1 MSGRKNR
8 NNGRSGPLDR
18 VLGARAGRGGLDRLV
33 ENLGDGF
40 ARLREERGRGN
51 KPRGRNLQFNL
62 RNRLMLVGG
71 ALGLCAVALVAR
83 ALDLQVISNDFYRQQ
98 GDARSLREIPIPT
111 SRGMITDRNGE
122 PLAVSTPVESVWANP
137 KELAK
142 NTERLP
148 ELAKA
153 LDVAPDELARKLA
166 QRSGKEFMYLKRRIN
181 PDEARQ
187 ILALKVPGVFSQRE
201 FRRFYPQGEAMAHVL
216 GYTNID
222 DRGQEG
228 LELAFDHELRGKP
241 GTKRVIRDGAGRIV
255 ENVDLVRSAE
265 PGKDL
270 TLTLD
275 RRIQYLT
282 FRELRR
288 ALNDTGASSAS
299 AVVLDIETGEVLAM
313 ANLPTYNPNLPGAG
327 NRDTHRNRAVTDVVE
342 PGSTMKPVTVAA
354 ALSKGSVTP
363 QTLVNTTPGWM
374 PNGRYR
380 ITDTHN
386 NGVLTVTGVITKS
399 SNVGAAKLALPLPND
414 YYYNFIH
421 NFGYGSKPGSG
432 FPGESSG
439 LLAPPQRWSG
449 TTKATM
455 SYGYGLS
462 ATPLQIAMVYAAMAN
477 GGKLIAPTFVKGQRN
492 EGKQV
497 LEPVVAGEIMR
508 MMQTV
513 TEPGG
518 TAKQAAILGYHVA
531 GKTGTT
537 RKFSATGGYSKKY
550 VSLFAGVVPVEKPRF
565 SMVVVV
571 SEPDPTKKGYYGG
584 SVSGPVFRNVMDGA
598 LRLMDVAPDDIETWL
613 AVQAAA
619 EAKRQ
624 KQNGGK
630 PAGPVV
636 PASTRSAAKPPL
648 RPDNAP
654 IAAGLPATVAQ
665 ASAHGGAQ

>member
-1 MSGRKNR
+1 MNGRKPHR
-8 NNGRSGPLDR
+8 PTRSGPLDR
-18 VLGARAGRGGLDRLV
+18 VLGERGRGGGFDRLV
-33 ENLGDGF
+33 EGIGERF
-40 ARLREERGRGN
+40 ARAREDRGSRGN
-51 KPRGRNLQFNL
+51 KPRGRVAQFNL
-62 RNRLMLVGG
+62 RNRLILVGG
-71 ALGLCAVALVAR
+71 SLGLCAVALVGR

-122 PLAVSTPVESVWANP
+122 PLAVSTPVESIWGNP

-142 NTERLP
+142 NPERLP

-153 LDVAPDELARKLA
+153 LGVSRDELTRKLA
-166 QRSGKEFMYLKRRIN
+166 QRAGKEFMYLKRRIN
-181 PDEARQ
+181 PDEARK
-187 ILALKVPGVFSQRE
+187 ILAHKVPGVFSQRE

-216 GYTNID
+216 GFTNID

-255 ENVDLVRSAE
+255 ENVDLVQSAE

-282 FRELRR
+282 YRELRR
-288 ALNDTGASSAS
+288 ALVETGASSAS

-313 ANLPTYNPNLPGAG
+313 ANLPTYNPNLLSAG

-342 PGSTMKPVTVAA
+342 PGSTMKPITVAA
-354 ALSKGSVTP
+354 ALNAGAVKPT
-363 QTLVNTTPGWM
+363 TLVNTTPGWM

-414 YYYNFIH
+414 YYYNFIRG
-421 NFGYGSKPGSG
+421 FGYGQKPNSG

-439 LLAPPQRWSG
+439 LLAPPSRWSG

-462 ATPLQIAMVYAAMAN
+462 ATPVQIAMAYAAMAN
-477 GGKLIAPTFVKGQRN
+477 GGRLIQPTFVKGQRN
-492 EGKQV
+492 EARQV
-497 LEPVVAGEIMR
+497 LDPAVAGEIMR

-537 RKFSATGGYSKKY
+537 RKFSATGGYSRKY

-571 SEPDPTKKGYYGG
+571 SEPDPTKRGYYGG

-619 EAKRQ
+619 EAKRL

-630 PAGPVV
+630 PSGPVL
-636 PASTRSAAKPPL
+636 PAATQTVASPP
-648 RPDNAP
+648 P
-654 IAAGLPATVAQ
+654 IAAGTMIQ
-665 ASAHGGAQ
+665 GGAR